1 MNNLGEIIEK
11 TLSNDEVKIK
21 CMIDYDESFDD
32 KHKKTVCLAQI
43 INYCILFKS
52 NDGIIDY
59 INSDNKKDFLIR
71 KIASLLNIDK
81 ENIKTKFDA
90 IVKFAYT
97 NFFKEGF
104 VFHATNSLY
113 GNQIIENGLSNKNR
127 QEEQKDIKYINEI
140 LKKYDKLTPF
150 QFVIHDFSH
159 DYTGIFCNSDPLL
172 ITNYCNGPEWF
183 RMFCGEASVY
193 HGIVDYKKEKGF
205 CNKNYDDAL
214 ECILS
219 LIKYY
224 NLTDNE
230 SKEVLDFFN
239 KYWNK
244 FEKTT
249 RMVILIP
256 TKVIFNQEAM
266 RNAMLNSL
274 ENYSIDHIFDI
285 ISSGKSIL
293 YNNFCVNYLTDNN
306 KDLNYFSLEQIM
318 LRKKYD
324 NYIEKSR

>member
-1 MNNLGEIIEK
+1 
-11 TLSNDEVKIK
+11 
-21 CMIDYDESFDD
+21 
-32 KHKKTVCLAQI
+32 
-43 INYCILFKS
+43 
-52 NDGIIDY
+52 
-59 INSDNKKDFLIR
+59 
-71 KIASLLNIDK
+71 
-81 ENIKTKFDA
+81 
-90 IVKFAYT
+90 
-97 NFFKEGF
+97 
-104 VFHATNSLY
+104 
-113 GNQIIENGLSNKNR
+113 
-127 QEEQKDIKYINEI
+127 
-140 LKKYDKLTPF
+140 
-150 QFVIHDFSH
+150 
-159 DYTGIFCNSDPLL
+159 
-172 ITNYCNGPEWF
+172 
-183 RMFCGEASVY
+183 MFCVEASVY

-219 LIKYY
+219 LIKYH
-224 NLTDNE
+224 NLSDNE

-274 ENYSIDHIFDI
+274 ENYTIDHIFDI

-293 YNNFCVNYLTDNN
+293 YNNFCVNYLTDNK

-324 NYIEKSR
+324 NYIEKRR